1 MIREKLIER
10 GVGEGAR
17 FRWRG
22 HEVARVEAL
31 SDAVFAFAVTLLVVS
46 LEVPH
51 TFDELW
57 EAMRGFVPFAISFAM
72 LFLVW
77 YQQYIFFRRYAL
89 QDTFTVVLNGVLL
102 FVVLF
107 YVYPL
112 KFLWTTLIDAF
123 TGHGVM
129 VHLPNGESVPALRE
143 GQWGQLMLVFDAG
156 YVAVFLVF
164 VLLYMHAYRQRERL
178 ELSRA
183 EVFDTWT
190 EFQSSLASV
199 LVGLLSAAV
208 VLFSS
213 SPRRAA
219 QSGFVYLLLAPV
231 LTVHGFVRGAQ
242 RRKRY
247 EGRPVAAGSAATG
260 ESGAETD

>member
-1 MIREKLIER
+1 MIREKMIER
-10 GVGEGAR
+10 GVGEGDK

-46 LEVPH
+46 LEVPR

-57 EAMRGFVPFAISFAM
+57 ETMHGFIPFAVSFAM

-89 QDTFTVVLNGVLL
+89 QDTLTNVLNGAML

-112 KFLWTTLIDAF
+112 KFLASTLLGVF
-123 TGHGVM
+123 TGHGLA
-129 VHLPNGESVPALRE
+129 VHLPSGEVVPAITGE
-143 GQWGQLMLVFDAG
+143 QFPKLMLIFDAG
-156 YVAVFLVF
+156 YIAVFLVF
-164 VLLYMHAYRQRERL
+164 VLLYFHAYRQRQRL
-178 ELSRA
+178 DLNRL

-190 EFQSSLASV
+190 EFQSNVLSV
-199 LVGLLSAAV
+199 MIGVLSALIVLLSAH
-208 VLFSS
+208 
-213 SPRRAA
+213 PRRASL
-219 QSGFVYLLLAPV
+219 SGWVYLLIAPT
-231 LTVHGFVRGAQ
+231 LTVHGFMRGSQ
-242 RRKRY
+242 RRKFER
-247 EGRPVAAGSAATG
+247 RTDDAAQ
-260 ESGAETD
+260 EE

>member
-10 GVGEGAR
+10 GIGDKAE

-22 HEVARVEAL
+22 HEVARIEAL

-46 LEVPH
+46 LEVPR
-51 TFDELW
+51 TFDELM
-57 EAMRGFVPFAISFAM
+57 EVMSGFVPFAITFAM

-89 QDTFTVVLNGVLL
+89 QDTLTNVLNGALL

-112 KFLWTTLIDAF
+112 KFLWGVFVNSF
-123 TGHGVM
+123 TGRGVM
-129 VHLPNGESVPALRE
+129 VHLANGETVPALRD
-143 GQWGQLMLVFDAG
+143 GQTTQLMLVFDAG

-164 VLLYMHAYRQRERL
+164 VLLYWHAYRKRAQLDLNRL
-178 ELSRA
+178 

-190 EFQSSLASV
+190 EFQSNLANV
-199 LVGLLSAAV
+199 IVGLVSASII
-208 VLFSS
+208 LFSS

-219 QSGFVYLLLAPV
+219 FSGMIYMLLAPV
-231 LTVHGFVRGAQ
+231 LTVHGFVRGA
-242 RRKRY
+242 RRR
-247 EGRPVAAGSAATG
+247 RL
-260 ESGAETD
+260 ETRADAQEE

>member
-1 MIREKLIER
+1 MIREKLIRES
-10 GVGEGAR
+10 VGATDK

-22 HEVARVEAL
+22 HEVARIEAL

-46 LEVPH
+46 LEVPR

-57 EAMRGFVPFAISFAM
+57 ETMRGFLPFAVSFTT

-89 QDTFTVVLNGVLL
+89 QDTLTNVLNGALL

-112 KFLWTTLIDAF
+112 KFLWSTLINAF
-123 TGHGVM
+123 TGHGIM
-129 VHLPNGESVPALRE
+129 VHLPNGEAVPALAE
-143 GQWGQLMLVFDAG
+143 GQWGQLMLIFGAG

-164 VLLYMHAYRQRERL
+164 VLLYLHAYRRRAQL
-178 ELSRA
+178 ELNRL

-190 EFQSSLASV
+190 EFQSNLLSV
-199 LVGLLSAAV
+199 LVGVLSIAL

-213 SPRRAA
+213 HPRRAA
-219 QSGFVYLLLAPV
+219 HSGLAYMLLGPI
-231 LTVHGFVRGAQ
+231 LTVHGFVRGSR
-242 RRKRY
+242 RRKFK
-247 EGRPVAAGSAATG
+247 GQAQAG
-260 ESGAETD
+260 

>member
-1 MIREKLIER
+1 MIER
-10 GVGEGAR
+10 GVGDGSK

-46 LEVPH
+46 LEVPR

-57 EAMRGFVPFAISFAM
+57 ETMRGFIPFAVSFTM

-89 QDTFTVVLNGVLL
+89 QDTLTTVLNGALL

-112 KFLWTTLIDAF
+112 KFLWSTLVNAF
-123 TGHGVM
+123 TGHGLM
-129 VHLPNGESVPALRE
+129 VRLPSGEMVPALAE
-143 GQWGQLMLVFDAG
+143 GQWAKLMLIFDAG

-164 VLLYMHAYRQRERL
+164 VLLYLNAYRQRARL
-178 ELSRA
+178 ELNRL
-183 EVFDTWT
+183 EVFDTRT
-190 EFQSSLASV
+190 EVQSNL
-199 LVGLLSAAV
+199 LNVGIGVLSACI
-208 VLFSS
+208 VL
-213 SPRRAA
+213 
-219 QSGFVYLLLAPV
+219 SGFHSRGASYAGWVYLLIGPV
-231 LTVHGFVRGAQ
+231 LTIHGFTRGAQ
-242 RRKRY
+242 RRKL
-247 EGRPVAAGSAATG
+247 EGLANSPDDALG
-260 ESGAETD
+260 EPSD

>member
-1 MIREKLIER
+1 MIREKMIGH
-10 GVGEGAR
+10 GVGASDR

-22 HEVARVEAL
+22 HEVARIEAL

-46 LEVPH
+46 LEVPR

-57 EAMRGFVPFAISFAM
+57 ETMRGFLPFAISFAM
-72 LFLVW
+72 LFLIW

-89 QDTFTVVLNGVLL
+89 QDTLTNVLNGALL

-112 KFLWTTLIDAF
+112 KFLWSTLVGAF
-123 TGHGVM
+123 TGHGLL
-129 VHLPNGESVPALRE
+129 VHLPNGETVPALRE

-164 VLLYMHAYRQRERL
+164 VLLYLHAYRRRAQL
-178 ELSRA
+178 ELNRL

-190 EFQSSLASV
+190 EVQSNLINV
-199 LVGLLSAAV
+199 GIGLLSAGVAV
-208 VLFSS
+208 SALRSHNAS
-213 SPRRAA
+213 Y
-219 QSGFVYLLLAPV
+219 SGLVYMLIGPA
-231 LTVHGFVRGAQ
+231 LTIHGFVRGARR
-242 RRKRY
+242 RRKY
-247 EGRPVAAGSAATG
+247 EGRAGVDEKEALLG
-260 ESGAETD
+260 G

>member
-1 MIREKLIER
+1 MMREKLIER
-10 GVGEGAR
+10 GVGESDK

-46 LEVPH
+46 LEVPR

-57 EAMRGFVPFAISFAM
+57 EAMRGFLPFTISFSM

-77 YQQYIFFRRYAL
+77 YQQYVFFRRYAL
-89 QDTFTVVLNGVLL
+89 QDTLTNVLNGALL

-112 KFLWTTLIDAF
+112 KFLWTTLVNAF
-123 TGHGVM
+123 TGRGIM
-129 VHLPNGESVPALRE
+129 VHLPGGEIVPALRE

-164 VLLYMHAYRQRERL
+164 VLLYLHAYRKRAQL
-178 ELSRA
+178 ELDPL

-190 EFQSSLASV
+190 EFQSNCASV
-199 LVGLLSAAV
+199 CVGLLSAAIV
-208 VLFSS
+208 VFSG

-219 QSGFVYLLLAPV
+219 QSGVIYMILAPL
-231 LTVHGFVRGAQ
+231 LTIHGVVRGSQ
-242 RRKRY
+242 RRKKY
-247 EGRPVAAGSAATG
+247 EARSDADAQ
-260 ESGAETD
+260 EE

>member
-10 GVGEGAR
+10 GVGENDK

-46 LEVPH
+46 LEVPR

-57 EAMRGFVPFAISFAM
+57 EAMRGFLPFTISFSM
-72 LFLVW
+72 LFLLW

-89 QDTFTVVLNGVLL
+89 QDTLTNVLNGALL

-112 KFLWTTLIDAF
+112 KFLWTTLINAF
-123 TGHGVM
+123 TGHGIM
-129 VHLPNGESVPALRE
+129 VHLPNGETVPALRE

-156 YVAVFLVF
+156 YIAVFIVF
-164 VLLYMHAYRQRERL
+164 VLLYLHAYRQRKKL
-178 ELSRA
+178 ELTNV

-190 EFQSSLASV
+190 EFQSNLASV
-199 LVGLLSAAV
+199 FVGLLSAAV
-208 VLFSS
+208 VVFSTN
-213 SPRRAA
+213 PRHAA
-219 QSGFVYLLLAPV
+219 QSGVIYMLLAPL
-231 LTVHGFVRGAQ
+231 LTVHGIVRGSQ
-242 RRKRY
+242 RRKKY
-247 EGRPVAAGSAATG
+247 EARPNADAQ
-260 ESGAETD
+260 EE

>member
-10 GVGEGAR
+10 GVGDSSK

-46 LEVPH
+46 LEVPR

-57 EAMRGFVPFAISFAM
+57 ETMRGFVPFAISFAM

-89 QDTFTVVLNGVLL
+89 QDTLTTVLNGALL

-112 KFLWTTLIDAF
+112 KFLWTTLVNAF
-123 TGHGVM
+123 TGHGLLVR
-129 VHLPNGESVPALRE
+129 LPNGETVPALVE
-143 GQWGQLMLVFDAG
+143 GQWGRLMLIFDAG
-156 YVAVFLVF
+156 YIAVFLVF
-164 VLLYMHAYRQRERL
+164 ILLYLNAYRRRAQLGLDRL
-178 ELSRA
+178 

-190 EFQSSLASV
+190 EIQSNLLSV
-199 LVGLLSAAV
+199 LVGVLSAAL
-208 VLFSS
+208 VLVGP

-219 QSGFVYLLLAPV
+219 HSGWVYLLIGPL
-231 LTVHGFVRGAQ
+231 LTAHGFVRGAQ

-247 EGRPVAAGSAATG
+247 EGR
-260 ESGAETD
+260 AETPTDDAREA

>member
-10 GVGEGAR
+10 GVGDGAK

-46 LEVPH
+46 LEVPR

-89 QDTFTVVLNGVLL
+89 QDTLTTVLNGALL

-112 KFLWTTLIDAF
+112 KFLWTTLVNAF
-123 TGHGVM
+123 TGHGLTVR
-129 VHLPNGESVPALRE
+129 LPNGETVPALVE
-143 GQWGQLMLVFDAG
+143 GQWGRLMLIFDAG
-156 YVAVFLVF
+156 YIAVFLVF
-164 VLLYMHAYRQRERL
+164 VLLYLNAYRR
-178 ELSRA
+178 RA
-183 EVFDTWT
+183 QLGLDGLEVFDTWT
-190 EFQSSLASV
+190 EVQSNLLSV
-199 LVGLLSAAV
+199 LVGVLSAALV
-208 VLFSS
+208 IVGSG
-213 SPRRAA
+213 PQRAA
-219 QSGFVYLLLAPV
+219 HSGWVYLLIGPI

-247 EGRPVAAGSAATG
+247 EGR
-260 ESGAETD
+260 AETTDGAREA

>member
-10 GVGEGAR
+10 GVGDGDK

-46 LEVPH
+46 LEVPR

-57 EAMRGFVPFAISFAM
+57 ETMRGFIPFAISFTM
-72 LFLVW
+72 LFLIW

-89 QDTFTVVLNGVLL
+89 QDTLTTVLNGALL

-112 KFLWTTLIDAF
+112 KFLWGTLVNAF
-123 TGHGVM
+123 TGHELL
-129 VHLPNGESVPALRE
+129 VHLPNGETVPALAE
-143 GQWGQLMLVFDAG
+143 GQWSKLMLIFDAG

-164 VLLYMHAYRQRERL
+164 VLLYFNAYRQRTRL
-178 ELSRA
+178 ELNRR

-190 EFQSSLASV
+190 EVQSNL
-199 LVGLLSAAV
+199 LNVGIGVLSAII
-208 VLFSS
+208 VLFGINARGASY
-213 SPRRAA
+213 A
-219 QSGFVYLLLAPV
+219 GWVYLLIGPI
-231 LTVHGFVRGAQ
+231 LTVHGFMRGAQ
-242 RRKRY
+242 RRKL
-247 EGRPVAAGSAATG
+247 EGQANSPDTVSV
-260 ESGAETD
+260 ETDDDAT

>member
-1 MIREKLIER
+1 LIAE
-10 GVGEGAR
+10 GVGASDK

-46 LEVPH
+46 LEVPR

-57 EAMRGFVPFAISFAM
+57 ETMRGFLPFAVSFAM

-89 QDTFTVVLNGVLL
+89 QDTLTNVLNGALL

-112 KFLWTTLIDAF
+112 KFLWSTLVSAF
-123 TGHGVM
+123 TGHGLL
-129 VHLPNGESVPALRE
+129 VHLPNGETVPALRD
-143 GQWGQLMLVFDAG
+143 GQWGQLMLIFDAG

-164 VLLYMHAYRQRERL
+164 TLLYLHAYRQRERL
-178 ELSRA
+178 ELNRL
-183 EVFDTWT
+183 ELFDTWT
-190 EFQSSLASV
+190 EVQSNLINV
-199 LVGLLSAAV
+199 GIGLLSAGIAFPA
-208 VLFSS
+208 L
-213 SPRRAA
+213 R
-219 QSGFVYLLLAPV
+219 SGNASYSGLVYMLIGPA
-231 LTVHGFVRGAQ
+231 LTIHGFVRGSQ
-242 RRKRY
+242 RRRKY
-247 EGRPVAAGSAATG
+247 EGRADADGKEAALEG
-260 ESGAETD
+260 

>member
-10 GVGEGAR
+10 GVGDSSK

-46 LEVPH
+46 LEVPR

-89 QDTFTVVLNGVLL
+89 QDTLTNVLNGALL

-112 KFLWTTLIDAF
+112 KFLWSTLVNAF

-129 VHLPNGESVPALRE
+129 VQLPGGESVPALRE
-143 GQWGQLMLVFDAG
+143 SQWGQLMLVFDAG

-164 VLLYMHAYRQRERL
+164 VLLYLHAYRQRERL
-178 ELSRA
+178 ELTRA

-208 VLFSS
+208 VLFSP

-219 QSGFVYLLLAPV
+219 QSGLVYLLLAPV

-247 EGRPVAAGSAATG
+247 ERAVADTDSVSTDEASAK
-260 ESGAETD
+260 TD

>member
-1 MIREKLIER
+1 MIREKLIAS
-10 GVGEGAR
+10 GVGEGDK

-46 LEVPH
+46 LEVPR

-57 EAMRGFVPFAISFAM
+57 ETMHGFIPFAVSFAM

-89 QDTFTVVLNGVLL
+89 QDTLTNVLNGALL

-112 KFLWTTLIDAF
+112 KFLSSTLLGAF
-123 TGHGVM
+123 MGHGLT
-129 VHLPNGESVPALRE
+129 VHLPGGEVAPAITGE
-143 GQWGQLMLVFDAG
+143 QFPKLMLVFDAG
-156 YVAVFLVF
+156 YIAVFLVF
-164 VLLYMHAYRQRERL
+164 VLLYFHAYRKRKQLGLNRL
-178 ELSRA
+178 

-190 EFQSSLASV
+190 EFQTNVMSV
-199 LVGLLSAAV
+199 LIGVLSAAI
-208 VLFSS
+208 VLFSAN
-213 SPRRAA
+213 PRRASL
-219 QSGFVYLLLAPV
+219 SGWVYLFVAPI
-231 LTVHGFVRGAQ
+231 LTLHGFLRGSQ
-242 RRKRY
+242 RRKLK
-247 EGRPVAAGSAATG
+247 GGTDDAKLDP
-260 ESGAETD
+260 AETGAGAG

>member
-1 MIREKLIER
+1 MIREKMIASS
-10 GVGEGAR
+10 VGASDK

-46 LEVPH
+46 LEVPR

-57 EAMRGFVPFAISFAM
+57 ETMHGFIPFALSFAM

-89 QDTFTVVLNGVLL
+89 QDTLTNVLNGALL

-112 KFLWTTLIDAF
+112 KFLSSTLLGALMGRER
-123 TGHGVM
+123 T
-129 VHLPNGESVPALRE
+129 VHLPGGEVVPTITGEQFPR
-143 GQWGQLMLVFDAG
+143 LMLVFDAG
-156 YVAVFLVF
+156 YIAVFLVF
-164 VLLYMHAYRQRERL
+164 VLLYLQAYRQRKPLGLNRL
-178 ELSRA
+178 

-190 EFQSSLASV
+190 EFQTNVMNV
-199 LVGLLSAAV
+199 LIGVLSAAI
-208 VLFSS
+208 VLFSTT
-213 SPRRAA
+213 PRRASF
-219 QSGFVYLLLAPV
+219 SGWVYLLVAPM
-231 LTVHGFVRGAQ
+231 LTIHGFIRGSQ
-242 RRKRY
+242 RRKL
-247 EGRPVAAGSAATG
+247 EGRNDDAVIDATQ
-260 ESGAETD
+260 EE

>member
-10 GVGEGAR
+10 GVGVGDK

-46 LEVPH
+46 LEVPR

-57 EAMRGFVPFAISFAM
+57 QAMGGFIPFAVSFAM

-89 QDTFTVVLNGVLL
+89 QDTLTNVLNGALL

-112 KFLWTTLIDAF
+112 KFLWTTLINAF
-123 TGHGVM
+123 TGRGIM
-129 VHLPNGESVPALRE
+129 VHLPNGETVPALRE

-164 VLLYMHAYRQRERL
+164 VLLYLHAYRKRAQL
-178 ELSRA
+178 ELTRV

-190 EFQSSLASV
+190 EFQSNCASV
-199 LVGLLSAAV
+199 FVGLLSAAIV
-208 VLFSS
+208 VFSS
-213 SPRRAA
+213 SPRHAA
-219 QSGFVYLLLAPV
+219 QSGVVYMLLAPL
-231 LTVHGFVRGAQ
+231 LTIHGIVRSSQ

-247 EGRPVAAGSAATG
+247 EGHTDAVEVDAA
-260 ESGAETD
+260 E